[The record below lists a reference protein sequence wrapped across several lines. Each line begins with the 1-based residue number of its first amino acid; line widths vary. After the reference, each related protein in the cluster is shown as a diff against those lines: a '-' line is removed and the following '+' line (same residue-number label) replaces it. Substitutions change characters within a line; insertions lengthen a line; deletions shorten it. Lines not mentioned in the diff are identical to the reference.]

1 MAIYD
6 RVLDSVLGE
15 KVVQLYLVGRYKIT
29 SYLVP
34 VKVDSANITLLARN
48 KAQVSRI
55 NRIYKEE
62 KPVIE
67 HLLSTV
73 ESTDIVW
80 DVGADFGFYSSLL
93 SDVIPG
99 SRVYAFEPY
108 HPRVAR
114 LRLNLRHNKAKCPV
128 VTTALGNRDASL
140 DGYTDVFNRTSP
152 SVATGDQLVSDRKVG
167 SPDVIKIDVD
177 GGEYDVLDG
186 LRETLQSEVSRVY
199 VEVHPQNL
207 LSFGRQ
213 PEDVREVL
221 GDMGFDIGKLHER
234 PGDGDIHYLLATK

>member
-6 RVLDSVLGE
+6 RALDSVIGE
-15 KVVQLYLVGRYKIT
+15 KVVQIYLAGRYKIA
-29 SYLVP
+29 SYPVP
-34 VKVDSANITLLARN
+34 VRVDPADITLLARN

-55 NRIYKEE
+55 NRIWKEE
-62 KPVIE
+62 QPVLE

-80 DVGADFGFYSSLL
+80 DVGADFGFYSCLL
-93 SDVIPG
+93 ADVIPA
-99 SRVYAFEPY
+99 SQVFAFEPY

-114 LRLNLRHNKAKCPV
+114 LRLNLRHNNAKCPV

-152 SVATGDQLVSDRKVG
+152 SVATGDELVSDRRVR

-177 GGEYDVLDG
+177 GGEWDVLDG

-199 VEVHPQNL
+199 VEIHPQRL
-207 LSFGRQ
+207 PSFGRQ

-221 GDMGFDIGKLHER
+221 RDTGFDIDKLHDR
-234 PGDGDIHYLLATK
+234 PGDGGIHYLLASK